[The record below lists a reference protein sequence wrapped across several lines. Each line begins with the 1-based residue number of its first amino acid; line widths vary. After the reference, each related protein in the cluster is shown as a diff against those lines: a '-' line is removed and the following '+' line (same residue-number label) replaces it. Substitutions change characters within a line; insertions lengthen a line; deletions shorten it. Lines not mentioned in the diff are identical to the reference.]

1 MMMNRICWLHT
12 KITHDQV
19 IVVVSGDEIRTRI
32 DKTDILRKDDD
43 CITVLRADGNI
54 TVINP
59 VLVMKIYTTRKE
71 VWL

>member
-12 KITHDQV
+12 KIPHDQV